1 MAADVTIPRLG
12 WSMEEGVFA
21 GWLKKPGDEVRPGE
35 PLFMLE
41 GEKATQEIEAVDGG
55 RLHLAP
61 DAPAVG
67 QTVLVGRVIARLCAV
82 GEPPAWATS
91 PDDAAPAAAPPV
103 AAPPAATVAPAT
115 VAPATVAPA
124 TTTPPAAAVPAVLP
138 VAAAVEQGHGAA
150 PRPIPA
156 AASPTVRRLAR
167 RLGIDL
173 ATVTPHL
180 PGGRLSVDDLA
191 TAGAGPAPLM
201 TAPAAPHALVRSSPR
216 ARRAARERGVDI
228 TAIRGGGAAGRIRE
242 RDVLAAAA
250 HAPRAAAAVPAHAV
264 PAHAV
269 PATPATPAAATS
281 GTHPISVPIT
291 STRRTIARQMVRS
304 RQETVPVTLT
314 AWADATALVA
324 ARAARKAAHG
334 AEAATVNDMLLAS
347 LAAALCDHPLLAA
360 RWEESHLALPGDRID
375 IGLAVDAPGGLVVP
389 VVRDVAA
396 SPLADVA
403 RQTRW
408 LIERARSGRLAAAD
422 MQGGMFTLTSLGSFG
437 IEFFTPVINLPET
450 AILGVGAIRMQPVPP
465 PAGQEGFVL
474 ARQLP
479 LSLTFDHRVV
489 DGGPAARF
497 LADLAARIG
506 SIGSIDADTAG

>member
-1 MAADVTIPRLG
+1 
-12 WSMEEGVFA
+12 
-21 GWLKKPGDEVRPGE
+21 
-35 PLFMLE
+35 
-41 GEKATQEIEAVDGG
+41 
-55 RLHLAP
+55 
-61 DAPAVG
+61 
-67 QTVLVGRVIARLCAV
+67 
-82 GEPPAWATS
+82 
-91 PDDAAPAAAPPV
+91 
-103 AAPPAATVAPAT
+103 
-115 VAPATVAPA
+115 
-124 TTTPPAAAVPAVLP
+124 
-138 VAAAVEQGHGAA
+138 
-150 PRPIPA
+150 
-156 AASPTVRRLAR
+156 VRRLAR

-180 PGGRLSVDDLA
+180 PGGRLSMDDLA

-201 TAPAAPHALVRSSPR
+201 TAPATPHPLVRSSPR

-250 HAPRAAAAVPAHAV
+250 HAPRAAAAVPTHAVPTHAVPAHAV

-269 PATPATPAAATS
+269 PATPATAAAAVS

-506 SIGSIDADTAG
+506 SLGSIGSIDAADEAGTAG